1 VIPNFLLDEYMK
13 NDADR
18 AIAPMG

>member
-1 VIPNFLLDEYMK
+1 MK